1 APKPHHLAAPQSA
14 ASCVGVL
21 VASSPSHAP
30 FRHKEAWPHTPL
42 PSGARQ
48 PYRPGPVVL
57 RLSSS
62 QASRQEQ
69 PPPLPDGDLG
79 RHNGRRRAGSQPATS
94 ENVRAALRLGSPCR
108 RGCRRRSATGAAANH
123 SSGGGFL
130 LFRGDHRVLSSGCI
144 FLKRRRALL
153 RNGGT
158 PPPGG
163 TTRTSAADGIGRG
176 RVARFFPPTP
186 FRHYCYCCR
195 RISRHTACSR
205 LRSGGGRGRRRG
217 RHRSS
222 LYRCRAR
229 RGKGL
234 GVRMHDGR
242 RRCCCAHL
250 RLPAAPAPAEE
261 AFRPVNPVLGGKR
274 SHSRDGRERREAFA
288 RAGHAVGGFLAAAG
302 SSAVGVAAVLT
313 RWRQQARAP
322 DAGGGG
328 GAAGIVRV
336 VLLADTGGVAAAA
349 AAACSGRGSA
359 PAGLP
364 RREAVGTTANQV
376 VVVVEAGNG
385 YRRGPAAAATRSADS
400 PDPAAA
406 ADAGLPV
413 FAVDRLPVRHRRLL
427 RGCVVPGRAA
437 GAKGPR
443 AAAREHRRGPAQVPL
458 LPPGHDRRATP
469 RLRLRRRVQE
479 EPCRPRQRL
488 RLRLRLAGVLVPV
501 AVHAPPPPVLP
512 VASPSTC
519 PRLVLH
525 GSARY

>member
-1 APKPHHLAAPQSA
+1 MPPPPPAPKPHHLAAPQSA

-21 VASSPSHAP
+21 IASSPSHAP
-30 FRHKEAWPHTPL
+30 FRQKEAWPHTPL

-48 PYRPGPVVL
+48 PYRRGPVAL

-79 RHNGRRRAGSQPATS
+79 GHNGRGRAGSQPATY
-94 ENVRAALRLGSPCR
+94 ENVRAALRLGSPCHR
-108 RGCRRRSATGAAANH
+108 CRRRSATGAAANH

-158 PPPGG
+158 PPP
-163 TTRTSAADGIGRG
+163 DGIGRG
-176 RVARFFPPTP
+176 RVARFFSPTP

-205 LRSGGGRGRRRG
+205 VRSGGGRGRRRG
-217 RHRSS
+217 RHRSC

-234 GVRMHDGR
+234 RVRMHDRHR
-242 RRCCCAHL
+242 RWCCAHL
-250 RLPAAPAPAEE
+250 CLPAAPAPAE

-274 SHSRDGRERREAFA
+274 SHSRDGGERREAFA
-288 RAGHAVGGFLAAAG
+288 RAGHAVGGFLTAAG
-302 SSAVGVAAVLT
+302 RSAVGVAAVLT
-313 RWRQQARAP
+313 RWRQQACAP

-336 VLLADTGGVAAAA
+336 VLLADTEGVAAAA

-359 PAGLP
+359 AAGLP
-364 RREAVGTTANQV
+364 RREAIGTTANQV
-376 VVVVEAGNG
+376 VVVVEAGYG

-400 PDPAAA
+400 PDPAPA

-413 FAVDRLPVRHRRLL
+413 FAIDRLPVSHGRLL
-427 RGCVVPGRAA
+427 RGCVVPGRAG

-479 EPCRPRQRL
+479 ETRRPRQ

-512 VASPSTC
+512 VAFPSTC
-519 PRLVLH
+519 PRLALH